1 MKKIV
6 IGLFAALMVVTLV
19 ACGQTKE
26 AVSTDSLQPSK
37 QAVSAST
44 ATPTSTKSS
53 TVNKTVSKNRLG
65 DLVDSFKSNGF
76 TVGEKTEKMAAIIGA
91 KAGFGIQLNGKNVE
105 IYEYDPDSKDELTV
119 NNLETAKDGYIDMSG
134 FTIKCILNRNLILAG
149 YDEHPDKDKIVE
161 TFKNFK

>member
-26 AVSTDSLQPSK
+26 TVSTDTSQSSK
-37 QAVSAST
+37 QSVSTST
-44 ATPTSTKSS
+44 PISTKSS
-53 TVNKTVSKNRLG
+53 TVSKTVSKNRLG
-65 DLVDSFKSNGF
+65 DMVEFFKSNGF
-76 TVGEKTEKMAAIIGA
+76 TIGEKTEKMAAIIGA

-105 IYEYDPDSKDELTV
+105 IYEYDAESKDELTV
-119 NNLETAKDGYIDMSG
+119 NILETARDGYIDMSG
-134 FTIKCILNRNLILAG
+134 FTLKCVLNGNLILAG